1 MRSQSH
7 GQPIYLQAVRR
18 GRGRVSSVGDSETQ
32 NGPGM
37 TRPNA
42 DPRSAEREPWK
53 ENWPPPSY
61 WIKVGLALIGAIVTL
76 FLLGILQGILLVIL
90 ASFVL
95 AIGFQPAISW
105 FEARGMRRGL
115 GLALVLMAFLIVFGG
130 LAALALP
137 LILSQAGEMV
147 EQIPAL
153 VERLQAGDGLVARLA
168 GLIDLE
174 QITTESTSDPTA
186 ALEVVGNAA
195 GFVFNFL
202 TVLLVTPYFAMSMPS
217 IKVWLVRLLR
227 PQHREDFVRV
237 LGESTDLMANFI
249 VGNLIVSVVAGVVT
263 WAGLT
268 IIGVPYALAL
278 AAWVAITDLIPI
290 LGALLGAAGVAAVAL
305 VETPELVIWAM
316 LLLIVYQ
323 QIENYLVAPRVMNR
337 AVDLSPA
344 SVIIALMVGGALAG
358 LVGALLALPVAAMIK
373 IVFQDYVVQGRV
385 EKMRYEAAENGGVAG
400 QRRRRGSRPL
410 P

>member
-1 MRSQSH
+1 
-7 GQPIYLQAVRR
+7 
-18 GRGRVSSVGDSETQ
+18 
-32 NGPGM
+32 M

-42 DPRSAEREPWK
+42 DLGAEEREPWR

-61 WIKVGLALIGAIVTL
+61 WIKVGVALIGAVVLL

-95 AIGFQPAISW
+95 AIGFQPAIAW

-115 GLALVLMAFLIVFGG
+115 GLALVLMGFLVVFGG
-130 LAALALP
+130 LTALALP
-137 LILSQAGEMV
+137 LILSQAGAMLD
-147 EQIPAL
+147 QLPAF
-153 VERLQAGDGLVARLA
+153 VERLQAGDGIAARVAN
-168 GLIDLE
+168 LIDLDR
-174 QITTESTSDPTA
+174 ITTETTSDPVA
-186 ALEVVGNAA
+186 ALEIVGNAA

-217 IKVWLVRLLR
+217 IKLWLVRLLR
-227 PQHREDFVRV
+227 PHHREDFLRV

-263 WAGLT
+263 WVGLT
-268 IIGVPYALAL
+268 LIGVPYALAL

-316 LLLIVYQ
+316 LLLLVYQ
-323 QIENYLVAPRVMNR
+323 QFENFLIAPRVMNK

-358 LVGALLALPVAAMIK
+358 LVGALLALPLAALIK
-373 IVFQDYVVQGRV
+373 IVFQDYLVQSRV
-385 EKMRYEAAENGGVAG
+385 EKIRNETAENGPVIRRG
-400 QRRRRGSRPL
+400 RRRGSRPL

>member
-1 MRSQSH
+1 M
-7 GQPIYLQAVRR
+7 P
-18 GRGRVSSVGDSETQ
+18 E
-32 NGPGM
+32 
-37 TRPNA
+37 
-42 DPRSAEREPWK
+42 EREPWRD
-53 ENWPPPSY
+53 NWPPPVY
-61 WIKVGLALIGAIVTL
+61 WIKVGLALIGAVVLL

-105 FEARGMRRGL
+105 FEARGMKRGL
-115 GLALVLMAFLIVFGG
+115 GLGLVLMGFLVVFGG

-137 LILSQAGEMV
+137 LILSQAGEMLD
-147 EQIPAL
+147 QLPAF
-153 VERLQAGDGLVARLA
+153 VERLQSGDGLVARLA
-168 GLIDLE
+168 NMIDLDR
-174 QITTESTSDPTA
+174 ITTESTSDPTA

-202 TVLLVTPYFAMSMPS
+202 TVLLVTPYFAMSMPQ

-227 PQHREDFVRV
+227 PQHREDFLRV

-263 WAGLT
+263 WVGLT
-268 IIGVPYALAL
+268 LIGVPYALAL

-305 VETPELVIWAM
+305 VETPELVIWA
-316 LLLIVYQ
+316 LLLLLVYQ
-323 QIENYLVAPRVMNR
+323 QVENFLVAPRVMNR

-358 LVGALLALPVAAMIK
+358 LVGALLALPLAALIK
-373 IVFQDYVVQGRV
+373 IVFQDYLVQGRV
-385 EKMRYEAAENGGVAG
+385 DRIRSEVAENGGVARRG
-400 QRRRRGSRPL
+400 RRRGSRPL